1 MNFGVGGQGQWDG
14 RKQREGACPLDPHP
28 RSTSGRD
35 HCGDRRHGGPTAGA
49 QKRIGCALW
58 AIVPGSCNTAQWRGE
73 RSRQW
78 HALRSLRQRGA
89 MQRRTG
95 PPAPWPRAWHTR
107 RGRGACGRPLLS
119 IPRRAADW
127 TVDVT
132 VMALFDGGGGAR
144 FDSPR
149 VVHGDRRCHDDHR
162 HDGDDGLQDARDAA
176 ARRPPRRSRGRRP
189 PRGRH
194 GRFTRRACASTP
206 SVVRGCKRTRPQHTV
221 RPAGMMTQP
230 SPGGR
235 PFLGGTIVM

>member
-1 MNFGVGGQGQWDG
+1 MHCGRSSLAAAILLNGGGNVHDNGTPFDPYGKGGQCKG
-14 RKQREGACPLDPHP
+14 
-28 RSTSGRD
+28 GRD
-35 HCGDRRHGGPTAGA
+35 PQRRG
-49 QKRIGCALW
+49 
-58 AIVPGSCNTAQWRGE
+58 
-73 RSRQW
+73 
-78 HALRSLRQRGA
+78 HALGTRAEGEARAVGHYYQYHGVPPIGPWTSLS
-89 MQRRTG
+89 
-95 PPAPWPRAWHTR
+95 WPCLT
-107 RGRGACGRPLLS
+107 
-119 IPRRAADW
+119 
-127 TVDVT
+127 
-132 VMALFDGGGGAR
+132 GGGGAR

-162 HDGDDGLQDARDAA
+162 HDGDDGLQDAKDAA

-206 SVVRGCKRTRPQHTV
+206 SVVRGCKRTPPQHTV

>member
-1 MNFGVGGQGQWDG
+1 MDFGVGGQGQWDG
-14 RKQREGACPLDPHP
+14 RKQRKGACPLDPHP

-35 HCGDRRHGGPTAGA
+35 HFGDRRHGGPTAGA

-73 RSRQW
+73 RSRHW

-89 MQRRTG
+89 MQRRKG

-107 RGRGACGRPLLS
+107 RGGGACGRPLLS

-132 VMALFDGGGGAR
+132 VMALFDGGGGGAR
-144 FDSPR
+144 FDSLR
-149 VVHGDRRCHDDHR
+149 VVHGDRRCHDDW
-162 HDGDDGLQDARDAA
+162 DDGLQDARDAA

-189 PRGRH
+189 PRRRH
-194 GRFTRRACASTP
+194 GRFSRRACASTP
-206 SVVRGCKRTRPQHTV
+206 SVVRGCKRTPPLHTV

-235 PFLGGTIVM
+235 PFLGGAIVM